1 MKINPNEIK
10 VLCDDEDCSTREGR
24 IPQLLRLKDLL
35 LIGEGYKCPYC
46 RGYVFMLIKDNERKQ
61 SDEKN
66 G

>member
-35 LIGEGYKCPYC
+35 LIGEG